1 MNKGISIALLIG
13 MIVGTGLWLSSRP
26 ESTETSESS
35 SVTPIT
41 KLTQPDSKES
51 TTTEVANNNNNSN
64 VTTPK
69 LPENYDGHEDIAPE
83 VKPANEVYQNAAAA
97 LEAVKNGALQY
108 DDIILEQFVGL
119 KDCSWCPEF
128 FTGVK
133 ELMLADSSSS
143 DLKSYSAEILAL
155 SGSVENVGSLF
166 EALEKSQNPDNATIY
181 AEALELAYGDDQL
194 VSYLTGKL
202 DSENKVV
209 KEASLAALT
218 NHGSP
223 TAVDA
228 IYKATV
234 ASNDQ
239 SGFYDQGLGLGEM
252 IPDEAAIPTITDLAK
267 KNDQYSHLAVK
278 ALLNYGTDGLK
289 IVDSIIN
296 DLDEPSVAKMLEN
309 AVDHVAFEDD
319 VKAIATQG
327 AAKAKTDSARNFWNA
342 ILEEVKLSEDEETLA
357 DAEDEEEQ

>member
-1 MNKGISIALLIG
+1 MNKGILLALLIG

-26 ESTETSESS
+26 ESS
-35 SVTPIT
+35 
-41 KLTQPDSKES
+41 
-51 TTTEVANNNNNSN
+51 EVAVTSNSQPTTKASEDEVKEPDKKASSN
-64 VTTPK
+64 DTDVAAITPK
-69 LPENYDGHEDIAPE
+69 LPENVDPHEDISPE
-83 VKPANEVYQNAAAA
+83 VKPANEVYANAAAA
-97 LEAVKNGALQY
+97 LEAVKNGALRY

-128 FTGVK
+128 FSGVK
-133 ELMLADSSSS
+133 EMMLAESSSS

-166 EALEKSQNPDNATIY
+166 EALETSANPDNATIY

-202 DSENKVV
+202 DSDKSAV

-228 IYKATV
+228 VYKATV
-234 ASNDQ
+234 AANDPN
-239 SGFYDQGLGLGEM
+239 GFYDQGLGLGEM

-296 DLDEPSVAKMLEN
+296 DLDEPSVAKLLEN

-319 VKAIATQG
+319 VKSIASQG
-327 AAKAKTDSARNFWNA
+327 AAQAKTDAARNFWNS
-342 ILEEVKLSEDEETLA
+342 ILEEIKLSEDEETLA